1 MKKIL
6 SLLLVAAMFAS
17 LMSVS
22 AMADDGTTIDFDG
35 VGVTLTIPDSYFDTN
50 GILAPTE
57 GEELGYNTGWFYLD
71 MGYVAMT
78 QDEYEAL
85 LGQDELTD
93 ADIALYR
100 SSLGTLFSIYAVA
113 DGASLDG
120 MIDML
125 RSYGLNLDTNNL
137 SEIHEGNGYTF
148 YLYDDPTAADTAS
161 FRPEF
166 SAEFRALQ
174 ADTQQII
181 SSAKFYPPV
190 KPYAEL
196 EGKALHFT
204 TTDINGNTVT
214 SEELFG
220 SHDITMLNAWASWC
234 GPCIGELQ
242 ELEALNGRL
251 AAKNAAVVGLL
262 IDGDDPDAVETARQ
276 ILREK
281 GVTYTVILPPDN
293 IDDLFEINA
302 YPTSFFVGKDTALTG
317 SPVIG
322 AQVDVYESAIDGLLS
337 RSAAPTRQAGII
349 AEAGAGKGAADAGVT
364 ANDAG
369 MYRIYVA
376 DESGKP
382 VEGATVQF
390 CSDSSCL
397 LGKTDAQG
405 LASFSEPEG
414 NYTVHILKVP
424 AEFEK
429 NTTEY
434 TMPGTYSDLSIV
446 LKLK

>member
-35 VGVTLTIPDSYFDTN
+35 VGVTLTIPDSYFDCS
-50 GILAPTE
+50 GILAPSE

-85 LGQDELTD
+85 LDQDELTD

-137 SEIHEGNGYTF
+137 SKIHEGNGYTY
-148 YLYDDPTAADTAS
+148 YLYDDPTAADAGS
-161 FRPEF
+161 FRPEY

-174 ADTQQII
+174 AHTQQII

-190 KPYAEL
+190 KPYADL

-220 SHDITMLNAWASWC
+220 SHEITMLNVWASWC

-242 ELEALNGRL
+242 ELEAINNRL
-251 AAKNAAVVGLL
+251 AGKDCAVVGLL
-262 IDGDDPDAVETARQ
+262 YDGDDSDAVETARQ
-276 ILREK
+276 IMREK

-293 IDDLFEINA
+293 FDEIIEINA
-302 YPTSFFVGKDTALTG
+302 FPTTFFVGKDTALTG

-322 AQVDVYESAIDGLLS
+322 AQVDVYESAVDGLLS
-337 RSAAPTRQAGII
+337 RGAAPTRQVIT

-405 LASFSEPEG
+405 LASFAEPEG

-434 TMPGTYSDLSIV
+434 TMPGTYSDLSVV

>member
-6 SLLLVAAMFAS
+6 SLLLVLAMFAS
-17 LMSVS
+17 LLSVS

-50 GILAPTE
+50 GILAPSE

-78 QDEYEAL
+78 QDEYDAL

-137 SEIHEGNGYTF
+137 SKIHEGNGYTY
-148 YLYDDPTAADTAS
+148 YLYDDPTAADAGS
-161 FRPEF
+161 FRPEY

-174 ADTQQII
+174 AHTQQII

-190 KPYAEL
+190 KPYADL

-220 SHDITMLNAWASWC
+220 SHEITMLNVWASWC

-242 ELEALNGRL
+242 ELEAINNRL
-251 AAKNAAVVGLL
+251 AGKDCAVVGLL
-262 IDGDDPDAVETARQ
+262 YDGDDSDAVETARQ
-276 ILREK
+276 IMREK

-293 IDDLFEINA
+293 FDEIIEINA
-302 YPTSFFVGKDTALTG
+302 FPTTFFVGKDTALTG

-322 AQVDVYESAIDGLLS
+322 AQVDVYESAVDGLLS
-337 RSAAPTRQAGII
+337 RGAAPTRQVIT

-405 LASFSEPEG
+405 LASFAEPEG

-434 TMPGTYSDLSIV
+434 TMPGTYSDLSVV

>member
-1 MKKIL
+1 MKKFL
-6 SLLLVAAMFAS
+6 SLLLVLAMFVS

-22 AMADDGTTIDFDG
+22 AMADDGATIDFDG
-35 VGVTLTIPDSYFDTN
+35 VGVTLTIPDIYFDCN

-71 MGYVAMT
+71 MGYIAMND
-78 QDEYEAL
+78 DEYEAL
-85 LGQDELTD
+85 LDQDELSD

-120 MIDML
+120 MIDTL
-125 RSYGLNLDTNNL
+125 RGYGLNLDANNI
-137 SEIHEGNGYTF
+137 SRIHEGNGYTY
-148 YLYDDPTAADTAS
+148 YLYDDPTAAGTDS
-161 FRPEF
+161 FRPEY

-174 ADTQQII
+174 AHTQQIV

-220 SHDITMLNAWASWC
+220 SHEITMLNIWASWC

-242 ELEALNGRL
+242 ELEAINGRL
-251 AAKNAAVVGLL
+251 AAKDAAVVGLL
-262 IDGDDPDAVETARQ
+262 VDGDDPDAVETARQ
-276 ILREK
+276 IMREK

-293 IDDLFEINA
+293 MDDLFDVNA
-302 YPTSFFVGKDTALTG
+302 YPTTFFVGRNTALTG

-322 AQVDVYESAIDGLLS
+322 AQVDVYESAIDSLLS
-337 RSAAPTRQAGII
+337 RSAAPTRHAGITAVTG
-349 AEAGAGKGAADAGVT
+349 AEKGAADAGVT

-382 VEGATVQF
+382 VEGAMVQF

-405 LASFSEPEG
+405 LASFREPEG
-414 NYTVHILKVP
+414 NYTVHILKAP

-429 NTTEY
+429 NSTEY
-434 TMPGTYSDLSIV
+434 TLPGAYSDLSIV

>member
-6 SLLLVAAMFAS
+6 SLLLVLAMFAS
-17 LMSVS
+17 LLSVS

-35 VGVTLTIPDSYFDTN
+35 VGVTLTIPDSYFDCN
-50 GILAPTE
+50 GILAPSE

-85 LGQDELTD
+85 LDQDELTD

-137 SEIHEGNGYTF
+137 SKIHEGNGYTY
-148 YLYDDPTAADTAS
+148 YLYDDPTAADAGS
-161 FRPEF
+161 FRPEY

-174 ADTQQII
+174 AHTQQII

-190 KPYAEL
+190 KPYADL

-220 SHDITMLNAWASWC
+220 SHEITMLNVWASWC

-242 ELEALNGRL
+242 ELEAINNRL
-251 AAKNAAVVGLL
+251 AGKDCAVVGLL
-262 IDGDDPDAVETARQ
+262 YDGDDSDAVETARQ
-276 ILREK
+276 IMREK

-293 IDDLFEINA
+293 FDEIIEINA
-302 YPTSFFVGKDTALTG
+302 FPTTFFVGKDTALTG

-337 RSAAPTRQAGII
+337 RGAAPTRQVIT
-349 AEAGAGKGAADAGVT
+349 AEAGAGKGGADAGVT

-405 LASFSEPEG
+405 LASFAEPEG

-434 TMPGTYSDLSIV
+434 TMPGTYSDLSVV

>member
-6 SLLLVAAMFAS
+6 SLLLVLAMFAS
-17 LMSVS
+17 LLSVS
-22 AMADDGTTIDFDG
+22 AMADDGNTIDFDG
-35 VGVTLTIPDSYFDTN
+35 VGVTLTIPDSYFDCS
-50 GILAPTE
+50 GILAPSE

-71 MGYVAMT
+71 MGYVAMS

-85 LGQDELTD
+85 LDQDELTD

-137 SEIHEGNGYTF
+137 SKIHEGNGYTY
-148 YLYDDPTAADTAS
+148 YLYDDPTAADAGS
-161 FRPEF
+161 FRPEY

-174 ADTQQII
+174 AHTQQII

-190 KPYAEL
+190 KPYADL

-220 SHDITMLNAWASWC
+220 SHEITMLNVWASWC

-242 ELEALNGRL
+242 ELEAINNRL
-251 AAKNAAVVGLL
+251 AGKDCAVVGLL
-262 IDGDDPDAVETARQ
+262 YDGDDSDAVETARQ
-276 ILREK
+276 IMREK

-293 IDDLFEINA
+293 FDEIIEINA
-302 YPTSFFVGKDTALTG
+302 FPTTFFVGKDTALTG

-322 AQVDVYESAIDGLLS
+322 AQVDVYESAVDGLLS
-337 RSAAPTRQAGII
+337 RGAAPTRQVIT
-349 AEAGAGKGAADAGVT
+349 AEAGSGKGGADAGVT

-405 LASFSEPEG
+405 LASFAEPEG

-434 TMPGTYSDLSIV
+434 TMPGTYSDLSVV

>member
-6 SLLLVAAMFAS
+6 SLLLVLAMFAS
-17 LMSVS
+17 LLSVS

-50 GILAPTE
+50 GILAPSE

-85 LGQDELTD
+85 LDQDELTD

-137 SEIHEGNGYTF
+137 SKIHEGNGYTY
-148 YLYDDPTAADTAS
+148 YLYDDPTAADAGS
-161 FRPEF
+161 FRPEY

-174 ADTQQII
+174 AHTQQII

-190 KPYAEL
+190 KPYADL

-220 SHDITMLNAWASWC
+220 SHEITMLNVWASWC

-242 ELEALNGRL
+242 ELEAINNRL
-251 AAKNAAVVGLL
+251 AGKDCAVVGLL
-262 IDGDDPDAVETARQ
+262 YDGDDSDAVETARQ
-276 ILREK
+276 IMREK

-293 IDDLFEINA
+293 FDEIIEINA
-302 YPTSFFVGKDTALTG
+302 FPTTFFVGKDTALTG

-337 RSAAPTRQAGII
+337 RGAAPTRQVIT
-349 AEAGAGKGAADAGVT
+349 AEAGAGKGGADAGVT

-405 LASFSEPEG
+405 LASFAEPEG

-434 TMPGTYSDLSIV
+434 TMPGTYSDLSVV

>member
-50 GILAPTE
+50 GILAPSE

-85 LGQDELTD
+85 LDQDELTD

-137 SEIHEGNGYTF
+137 SKIHEGNGYTY
-148 YLYDDPTAADTAS
+148 YLYDDPTAADAGS
-161 FRPEF
+161 FRPEY

-174 ADTQQII
+174 AHTQQII

-190 KPYAEL
+190 KPYADL

-220 SHDITMLNAWASWC
+220 SHEITMLNVWASWC

-242 ELEALNGRL
+242 ELEAINNRL
-251 AAKNAAVVGLL
+251 AGKDCAVVGLL
-262 IDGDDPDAVETARQ
+262 YDGDDSDAVETARQ
-276 ILREK
+276 IMREK

-293 IDDLFEINA
+293 FDEIIEINA
-302 YPTSFFVGKDTALTG
+302 FPTTFFVGKDTALTG

-337 RSAAPTRQAGII
+337 RGAAPTRQVIT
-349 AEAGAGKGAADAGVT
+349 AEAGAGKGGADAGVT

-405 LASFSEPEG
+405 LASFAEPEG

-434 TMPGTYSDLSIV
+434 TMPGTYSDLSVV

>member
-35 VGVTLTIPDSYFDTN
+35 VGVTLTIPDSYFDCS
-50 GILAPTE
+50 GILAPSE

-85 LGQDELTD
+85 LDQDELTD

-137 SEIHEGNGYTF
+137 SKIHEGNGYTY
-148 YLYDDPTAADTAS
+148 YLYDDPTAADAGS
-161 FRPEF
+161 FRPEY

-174 ADTQQII
+174 AHTQQII

-190 KPYAEL
+190 KPYADL

-220 SHDITMLNAWASWC
+220 SHEITMLNVWASWC

-242 ELEALNGRL
+242 ELEAINNRL
-251 AAKNAAVVGLL
+251 AGKDCAVVGLL
-262 IDGDDPDAVETARQ
+262 YDGDDSDAVETARQ
-276 ILREK
+276 IMREK

-293 IDDLFEINA
+293 FDEIIEINA
-302 YPTSFFVGKDTALTG
+302 FPTTFFVGKDTALTG

-337 RSAAPTRQAGII
+337 RGAAPTRQVIT
-349 AEAGAGKGAADAGVT
+349 AEAGAGKGGADAGVT

-405 LASFSEPEG
+405 LASFAEPEG
-414 NYTVHILKVP
+414 NYTVHILKAP
-424 AEFEK
+424 ADFEK

-434 TMPGTYSDLSIV
+434 TMPGTYSDLSVV

>member
-6 SLLLVAAMFAS
+6 SLLLVLAMFAS

-35 VGVTLTIPDSYFDTN
+35 VGVSLTIPDSYFDCN

-78 QDEYEAL
+78 NDEYEAL

-120 MIDML
+120 MIDRL
-125 RSYGLNLDTNNL
+125 RSYGLNLDTNKL
-137 SEIHEGNGYTF
+137 SKIHEGNGYTY
-148 YLYDDPTAADTAS
+148 YLYDDPTAADADS
-161 FRPEF
+161 FRPEY

-174 ADTQQII
+174 AHTQQII

-196 EGKALHFT
+196 AGKALHFT

-220 SHDITMLNAWASWC
+220 SHEITMLNVWASWC

-242 ELEALNGRL
+242 ELEALNNRL
-251 AAKNAAVVGLL
+251 AGKDCAVVGLL

-293 IDDLFEINA
+293 IDDLFDINA
-302 YPTSFFVGKDTALTG
+302 FPTSFFVGKDTAPTG

-337 RSAAPTRQAGII
+337 RGAAPTRQVIT
-349 AEAGAGKGAADAGVT
+349 AEAGAGKGGADAGVT

-405 LASFSEPEG
+405 LASFAEPEG

>member
-35 VGVTLTIPDSYFDTN
+35 VGVTLTIPDSYFDCS
-50 GILAPTE
+50 GILAPSE

-85 LGQDELTD
+85 LDQDELTD

-137 SEIHEGNGYTF
+137 SKIHEGNGYTY
-148 YLYDDPTAADTAS
+148 YLYDDPTAADAGS
-161 FRPEF
+161 FRPEY

-174 ADTQQII
+174 AHTQQII

-190 KPYAEL
+190 KPYADL

-220 SHDITMLNAWASWC
+220 SHEITMLNVWASWC

-242 ELEALNGRL
+242 ELEAINNRL
-251 AAKNAAVVGLL
+251 AGKDCAVVGLL
-262 IDGDDPDAVETARQ
+262 YDGDDSDAVETARQ
-276 ILREK
+276 IMREK

-293 IDDLFEINA
+293 FDEIIEINA
-302 YPTSFFVGKDTALTG
+302 FPTTFFVGKDTALTG

-337 RSAAPTRQAGII
+337 RGAAPTRQVIT
-349 AEAGAGKGAADAGVT
+349 AEAGAGKGGADAGVT

-405 LASFSEPEG
+405 LASFAEPEG

-434 TMPGTYSDLSIV
+434 TMPGTYSDLSVV

>member
-35 VGVTLTIPDSYFDTN
+35 VGVTLTIPDSYFDCN

-57 GEELGYNTGWFYLD
+57 GEELGYNTGWFYFD
-71 MGYVAMT
+71 MGYIAMND
-78 QDEYEAL
+78 DEYDAL
-85 LGQDELTD
+85 LTKEDLTE
-93 ADIALYR
+93 ADIALYH
-100 SSLGTLFSIYAVA
+100 SSLGTLFSIYTVA

-125 RSYGLNLDTNNL
+125 RSYGLNLDTNKL
-137 SEIHEGNGYTF
+137 SKIHEGNGYTY
-148 YLYDDPTAADTAS
+148 YLYDDPTAADADS
-161 FRPEF
+161 FRPEY
-166 SAEFRALQ
+166 SAESRALQ
-174 ADTQQII
+174 AHTQQII

-196 EGKALHFT
+196 AGKALHFT

-220 SHDITMLNAWASWC
+220 SHDITMLNVWASWC

-262 IDGDDPDAVETARQ
+262 FDGDDPDAVETARQ

-293 IDDLFEINA
+293 IDDLFDINA
-302 YPTSFFVGKDTALTG
+302 FPTSFFVGKDTALTG

-337 RSAAPTRQAGII
+337 RGAAPTRQVIT
-349 AEAGAGKGAADAGVT
+349 AEAGAGKCGADAGVT

-405 LASFSEPEG
+405 LASFAEPEG
-414 NYTVHILKVP
+414 NYTVHILKAP
-424 AEFEK
+424 ADFEK

-434 TMPGTYSDLSIV
+434 TMPAAYSDLSIV

>member
-137 SEIHEGNGYTF
+137 SEIH
-148 YLYDDPTAADTAS
+148 
-161 FRPEF
+161 
-166 SAEFRALQ
+166 
-174 ADTQQII
+174 
-181 SSAKFYPPV
+181 
-190 KPYAEL
+190 
-196 EGKALHFT
+196 
-204 TTDINGNTVT
+204 
-214 SEELFG
+214 
-220 SHDITMLNAWASWC
+220 
-234 GPCIGELQ
+234 
-242 ELEALNGRL
+242 
-251 AAKNAAVVGLL
+251 
-262 IDGDDPDAVETARQ
+262 AR
-276 ILREK
+276 
-281 GVTYTVILPPDN
+281 
-293 IDDLFEINA
+293 
-302 YPTSFFVGKDTALTG
+302 
-317 SPVIG
+317 IG
-322 AQVDVYESAIDGLLS
+322 AACA
-337 RSAAPTRQAGII
+337 RAGRDPPGRRTFPRRP
-349 AEAGAGKGAADAGVT
+349 GAGRRHPWRRGCC
-364 ANDAG
+364 
-369 MYRIYVA
+369 RP
-376 DESGKP
+376 SG
-382 VEGATVQF
+382 T
-390 CSDSSCL
+390 
-397 LGKTDAQG
+397 
-405 LASFSEPEG
+405 
-414 NYTVHILKVP
+414 
-424 AEFEK
+424 
-429 NTTEY
+429 
-434 TMPGTYSDLSIV
+434 
-446 LKLK
+446 